1 VPRVRKTQ
9 SGIPAQPVEAVR
21 GQEYGQGVVQESLQR
36 AMPTPSDTQSF
47 EMPVNA
53 QPPQGGEPAQSAPPP
68 DFNQLRQTLSGVGGL
83 LNRPDDRPNVSF
95 ADGIDDP
102 MAQMRSGTLSAA
114 NRTGEMM
121 RELSRRTGDGSF
133 ADLAARAGF

>member
-1 VPRVRKTQ
+1 
-9 SGIPAQPVEAVR
+9 
-21 GQEYGQGVVQESLQR
+21 
-36 AMPTPSDTQSF
+36 MPTPADTQSF
-47 EMPVNA
+47 EMSANA
-53 QPPQGGEPAQSAPPP
+53 QPVPGSQPEQSAQSP
-68 DFNQLRQTLSGVGGL
+68 DFNQLRQVLSGVGGI

-102 MAQMRSGTLSAA
+102 MAQMRSGTLAAA

-133 ADLAARAGF
+133 ADLAARAGY

>member
-1 VPRVRKTQ
+1 MPAN
-9 SGIPAQPVEAVR
+9 AQPVP
-21 GQEYGQGVVQESLQR
+21 GS
-36 AMPTPSDTQSF
+36 
-47 EMPVNA
+47 
-53 QPPQGGEPAQSAPPP
+53 QPEQSAQPP
-68 DFNQLRQTLSGVGGL
+68 DFNQLRQVLSGVGGI

-102 MAQMRSGTLSAA
+102 MAQMRSGTLAAA

-133 ADLAARAGF
+133 ADLAARAGY